1 MVGDPR
7 WITLPP
13 ITKTQAIAQRVLT
26 TPDGSQWVFG
36 AHARWY
42 RLDRADGRWHLSAP
56 PSHPALRSAA
66 RPGAPGAPRAP
77 GTPMAP
83 GVFGTVTPPVPPQLI
98 PTGPDFAYD
107 RGSVQAFVGP
117 DVPHDVTEGI
127 RVLIKTHRGAP
138 LDEFPLTGGFGE
150 VFARDVAGTI
160 AAIWGTIMWCAYAP
174 AFDGN
179 EVLLSTFGEFFARP
193 LPGDDWVR
201 WLPMGSFDALVTI
214 YVERMRSGAEQAG
227 LHLAS
232 VMAETAAVLRADAR
246 FRPRADAL
254 LAMVGPLSA
263 QPWLDHQALHA
274 GAVRQA
280 WLARCPPHLVAATLP
295 ELSAGDH
302 FLHSLYDMVEAL
314 GYLAARGVDP
324 RTAAAALLAADV
336 AGVCGTAEPHW
347 APGASGTADIVTRI
361 YPWIDDELR
370 DALYASL
377 SDPRHPLRG
386 CWPRNG
392 TLPVAILPPDRDTA
406 AALLGSAYATGL
418 AWCRLTGTSTPTNG
432 FAVCRAVVQCLI
444 HERDDPLPPSWAG
457 S

>member
-13 ITKTQAIAQRVLT
+13 MTKAQAITQRMLT
-26 TPDGSQWVFG
+26 TPDGSRWVFG

-42 RLDRADGRWHLSAP
+42 RLDRTDGRWHLSAP
-56 PSHPALRSAA
+56 PSHPAIRTAA
-66 RPGAPGAPRAP
+66 RPGVPA
-77 GTPMAP
+77 GTYA
-83 GVFGTVTPPVPPQLI
+83 TVTPPVPPQLI

-107 RGSVQAFVGP
+107 RGSTQAFVGP
-117 DVPHDVTEGI
+117 DVPYDITEGI
-127 RVLIKTHRGAP
+127 RVLIKAHRGAP
-138 LDEFPLTGGFGE
+138 TDEFPLTGGFGE

-160 AAIWGTIMWCAYAP
+160 ATIWGTIMWCAYAP

-179 EVLLSTFGEFFARP
+179 EVLLSAFGEFFARP

-201 WLPMGSFDALVTI
+201 WLPMGSLDALVTV
-214 YVERMRSGAEQAG
+214 YVERMRSGAEHAG

-263 QPWLDHQALHA
+263 RPWLDHRALQA

-280 WLARCPPHLVAATLP
+280 WLARCPPHLTAATMP
-295 ELSAGDH
+295 EVSAGDH
-302 FLHSLYDMVEAL
+302 FRHCLYDMVEAL
-314 GYLAARGVDP
+314 GYLTERGADP
-324 RTAAAALLAADV
+324 RTTAAALLAADV
-336 AGVCGTAEPHW
+336 AGVCGTTEPYW
-347 APGASGTADIVTRI
+347 APGASGTADVVTRI

-370 DALYASL
+370 NTLYTTL
-377 SDPRHPLRG
+377 SDPRHPLRM

-392 TLPVAILPPDRDTA
+392 ALPAAMVPPDRNAA

-418 AWCRLTGTSTPTNG
+418 AWCRLTGTPTPANG
-432 FAVCRAVVQCLI
+432 FAVCRAVVQCLV
-444 HERDDPLPPSWAG
+444 HERDDPLPPMSAAP
-457 S
+457 